1 VRRRHISCRVV
12 HLVARLEIAAA
23 AAGPQQIR
31 RLREAPCRAAAA
43 AAAAASPALCRG
55 ANVLGLLPLML
66 IALILDPGRLAA
78 LAPRLAVAAV
88 PVERLS

>member
-1 VRRRHISCRVV
+1 
-12 HLVARLEIAAA
+12 
-23 AAGPQQIR
+23 
-31 RLREAPCRAAAA
+31 
-43 AAAAASPALCRG
+43 
-55 ANVLGLLPLML
+55 ML